1 MLVAITMSSIP
12 QAIKNLLSDPSLF
25 RGGDV
30 TVGVENEW
38 QVCVCGEAADID
50 LVQTIRQSSHYRNL
64 LERAR
69 SGDVSRRRL
78 RDLDAWLDQ
87 NTEKVWENS
96 WVRLPE
102 SVLNDEARACL
113 QRDLL
118 ADKQAPQGVLRSDT
132 GRFVIEQDGERL
144 LRVPVS
150 YLLKL
155 ALLQSANSGST
166 PVRDYATRIQS
177 CFLNDN
183 TSPEI
188 CSFYPVPLDADG
200 PPGVGVAKETAR
212 RFLLTQLLAA
222 YANTA
227 MGLAARGQRVLVY
240 ASPHPPMRQKQLNDL
255 VSDAFYRDLFMSPCL
270 SGWNDG
276 EGKHRYM
283 HLCHEVLSRSQLN
296 AVLKMREAGIIQNN
310 LVVLPSL
317 SNTGLANNGIH
328 ISIGSRKL
336 SQWMADPA
344 CPFKAADEK
353 QVGDLVTKIVE
364 SFLPLFV
371 GTFSAAPYKLD
382 FVDFHPEKI
391 LGFLPHELDGTR
403 LRMLWRRWKKKGRF
417 KILGRALT
425 PFGPPWLDRGISRL
439 LRFKGDFVPDFRLLD
454 YPVALLST
462 SQCPGLDGK
471 LGNDGR
477 LLEDLMDQGVY
488 DHQMPVYRL
497 WRLRDFASMGFS
509 GFEARYYSQF
519 ADTLGDMPS
528 AVSVQVLITALA
540 YRYIARGEVSH
551 VDIPDT
557 PQTESER
564 RQVFFGAAA
573 GIPTF
578 YVRRDSGDRFM
589 QRLLE
594 RTARTRSSRRY
605 PGAIR
610 VKLDDYRQAL
620 LQTLRED
627 GADLIRD
634 LNAGP
639 AIDEL
644 ESRLV
649 PRHPSAAAN
658 RLTTAVLSRLNRRAA
673 HTCSGDTFNG
683 AAERYYREEL
693 RRQEME
699 RAVCVLEQDCAAIE
713 ERDAGDDTKRACQAL
728 FAESSPVAALAG
740 IKANLL
746 DETLD
751 GPALEK
757 MIHLLLLV
765 IRDKDVAHQGS
776 VQNQVG

>member
-1 MLVAITMSSIP
+1 MSSIP
-12 QAIKNLLSDPSLF
+12 QTILNLLADPALF
-25 RGGDV
+25 RAGDV

-38 QVCVCGEAADID
+38 QVCVCGDAADID

-64 LERAR
+64 VDRAR
-69 SGDVSRRRL
+69 SGDVPRRRL
-78 RDLDAWLDQ
+78 LDLDAWLEQ

-102 SVLNDEARACL
+102 ALMNPLARACL

-118 ADKQAPQGVLRSDT
+118 ADKQAPQGPLRSDA
-132 GRFVIEQDGERL
+132 GRFMIEQDGERL

-155 ALLQSANSGST
+155 ALLQAAHNGSAA
-166 PVRDYATRIQS
+166 VRDYAIRIQS

-200 PPGVGVAKETAR
+200 APGVGVARETAR

-227 MGLAARGQRVLVY
+227 MGLADHGQRVIVY
-240 ASPHPPMRQKQLNDL
+240 ASPHPPVRQKRLNEL

-283 HLCHEVLSRSQLN
+283 RLCHEVLSRSQLN

-310 LVVLPSL
+310 LVVLPTL

-328 ISIGSRKL
+328 ISIGSRLL

-344 CPFKAADEK
+344 CEFKAADEK

-364 SFLPLFV
+364 YFLPLFV
-371 GTFSAAPYKLD
+371 GTFSASPFKLD
-382 FVDFHPEKI
+382 FVDFHPERI

-439 LRFKGDFVPDFRLLD
+439 LRFKGDFVPDFRVLD

-462 SQCPGLDGK
+462 SQCPGLDGN
-471 LGNDGR
+471 LGNDAR
-477 LLEDLMDQGVY
+477 LLEDLVDQGVY
-488 DHQMPVYRL
+488 DHRMPVYRL
-497 WRLRDFASMGFS
+497 WRLRDFASMGFC

-519 ADTLGDMPS
+519 ADTLGDMPA
-528 AVSVQVLITALA
+528 AVCVQVLITALA
-540 YRYIARGEVSH
+540 YRYIARGDVSH
-551 VDIPDT
+551 ADIPDT
-557 PQTESER
+557 PQAESER
-564 RQVFFGAAA
+564 RQIFFGAAA

-578 YVRRDSGDRFM
+578 YVRRDSDDRFM

-594 RTARTRSSRRY
+594 RTARTRPSRRY
-605 PGAIR
+605 PGSIR

-620 LQTLRED
+620 LQTLRAD

-634 LNAGP
+634 LKAGT
-639 AIDEL
+639 ALDEL
-644 ESRLV
+644 EARLV

-658 RLTTAVLSRLNRRAA
+658 RLSAAILSRLNRRAA
-673 HTCSGDTFNG
+673 HACTGDTFNG
-683 AAERYYREEL
+683 EAERYYREDL
-693 RRQEME
+693 RRQEMA
-699 RAVCVLEQDCAAIE
+699 RALGVLQQDCAALE
-713 ERDAGDDTKRACQAL
+713 ARDDGDETKRACAAVFDGQSPSDAL
-728 FAESSPVAALAG
+728 ERIKPQILA
-740 IKANLL
+740 
-746 DETLD
+746 ETLD
-751 GPALEK
+751 GQTLEQL
-757 MIHLLLLV
+757 IHLLLLV
-765 IRDKDVAHQGS
+765 IRSKDE
-776 VQNQVG
+776 

>member
-1 MLVAITMSSIP
+1 MMMSSIP
-12 QAIKNLLSDPSLF
+12 QPILKLLADPALF
-25 RGGDV
+25 RAGDV

-38 QVCVCGEAADID
+38 QVCVCGEPADID

-64 LERAR
+64 VDRAC
-69 SGDVSRRRL
+69 SGDVPRRRL
-78 RDLDAWLDQ
+78 LDLDAWLEQ

-96 WVRLPE
+96 WVRFPE
-102 SVLNDEARACL
+102 AVMNPSARACL

-118 ADKQAPQGVLRSDT
+118 ADKQAPQGALRSDA
-132 GRFVIEQDGERL
+132 GRFMIEQDGEHL

-155 ALLQSANSGST
+155 ALLHVSHNGSSL
-166 PVRDYATRIQS
+166 VRDYAMRIQS

-188 CSFYPVPLDADG
+188 CSFYPVPLNADG
-200 PPGVGVAKETAR
+200 ATGVGVARETAR

-227 MGLAARGQRVLVY
+227 MGLANRGQRVLVY
-240 ASPHPPMRQKQLNDL
+240 ASPHPPVRQKRLNEL
-255 VSDAFYRDLFMSPCL
+255 VSDAFYRELFMSPCL

-283 HLCHEVLSRSQLN
+283 HLCHQVLSRSQLN

-310 LVVLPSL
+310 LVVLPTL

-328 ISIGSRKL
+328 ISIGSRLL
-336 SQWMADPA
+336 SKWMADPA
-344 CPFKAADEK
+344 CAFKAADEK
-353 QVGDLVTKIVE
+353 QVGDLATKIVE
-364 SFLPLFV
+364 YFLPLFV
-371 GTFSAAPYKLD
+371 GTFSASPFKLD

-417 KILGRALT
+417 KVLGRALT

-439 LRFKGDFVPDFRLLD
+439 FRFKGDFVPDFRLLD

-462 SQCPGLDGK
+462 SQCPGLDGE
-471 LGNDGR
+471 LGNDRR

-488 DHQMPVYRL
+488 DHRMPVYRL
-497 WRLRDFASMGFS
+497 WRLRDFANMGFS

-528 AVSVQVLITALA
+528 AVCVQVLLTALA

-551 VDIPDT
+551 ADIPDT
-557 PQTESER
+557 PQAESER
-564 RQVFFGAAA
+564 RQIFFGAAA

-578 YVRRDSGDRFM
+578 YVRYDSEDRFM
-589 QRLLE
+589 HRLLE
-594 RTARTRSSRRY
+594 RTERTRPSRRY
-605 PGAIR
+605 QGSIR
-610 VKLDDYRQAL
+610 VRLDEYRRAL
-620 LQTLRED
+620 LRILREE
-627 GADLIRD
+627 GADLVRD

-639 AIDEL
+639 VLDEL

-649 PRHPSAAAN
+649 PHHPSAAVN
-658 RLTTAVLSRLNRRAA
+658 RLSAAILSRLNRRTA
-673 HTCSGDTFNG
+673 HACSGDTFNG
-683 AAERYYREEL
+683 EAERYYREDL

-699 RAVCVLEQDCAAIE
+699 RALCVLQQDCATLAG
-713 ERDAGDDTKRACQAL
+713 RDADDETRRACWAVFDGAAPL
-728 FAESSPVAALAG
+728 EALAR
-740 IKANLL
+740 IKTQILA
-746 DETLD
+746 ETLD
-751 GPALEK
+751 GQTLEK
-757 MIHLLLLV
+757 LIHLLLLV
-765 IRDKDVAHQGS
+765 IRDNDPGKA
-776 VQNQVG
+776 

>member
-1 MLVAITMSSIP
+1 MSSIP
-12 QAIKNLLSDPSLF
+12 QAIRTLLADPALF
-25 RGGDV
+25 SAGDV

-64 LERAR
+64 VERAR
-69 SGDVSRRRL
+69 SGDVPRRRL
-78 RDLDAWLDQ
+78 LDLDAWLDQ
-87 NTEKVWENS
+87 NSEKVWENS

-102 SVLNDEARACL
+102 SVLNDGARACL

-118 ADKQAPQGVLRSDT
+118 ADKQAPQGALRSDAA
-132 GRFVIEQDGERL
+132 RFTIVQDGERL

-155 ALLQSANSGST
+155 ALLQAAHNGSA

-188 CSFYPVPLDADG
+188 CSFYPVPLEADG
-200 PPGVGVAKETAR
+200 QPGVGVARETAR

-222 YANTA
+222 YANTS
-227 MGLAARGQRVLVY
+227 MGLAGRGQRVLVY
-240 ASPHPPMRQKQLNDL
+240 ASPHPPIRQKRLNEL

-283 HLCHEVLSRSQLN
+283 HLCHQVLSRSQLN

-310 LVVLPSL
+310 LVVLPTL

-328 ISIGSRKL
+328 ISIGSRLL
-336 SQWMADPA
+336 SKWMADPA
-344 CPFKAADEK
+344 CAFKAVDEK
-353 QVGDLVTKIVE
+353 QVGDLATKIVE
-364 SFLPLFV
+364 YFLPLFV
-371 GTFSAAPYKLD
+371 GTFSASPFKLD
-382 FVDFHPEKI
+382 FYDFHPEKI

-417 KILGRALT
+417 KVLGRALT

-439 LRFKGDFVPDFRLLD
+439 FRFKGDFVPDFRLLD
-454 YPVALLST
+454 YPVALMST

-471 LGNDGR
+471 LGNDRR
-477 LLEDLMDQGVY
+477 LLEDLADQGVY
-488 DHQMPVYRL
+488 DPRMPVYRL
-497 WRLRDFASMGFS
+497 WRLRDFATMGFS

-519 ADTLGDMPS
+519 ADTLADMPS
-528 AVSVQVLITALA
+528 AVCVQVLLTALA
-540 YRYIARGEVSH
+540 YRYIGRGDVSH
-551 VDIPDT
+551 ADIPDT
-557 PQTESER
+557 PQAESER

-578 YVRRDSGDRFM
+578 YVRHDSGDRFM
-589 QRLLE
+589 LRLLE
-594 RTARTRSSRRY
+594 RADRTRPSRRY
-605 PGAIR
+605 PGSIR
-610 VKLDDYRQAL
+610 VRLDEYRRAL
-620 LQTLRED
+620 LRILRED

-639 AIDEL
+639 VLDEL

-649 PRHPSAAAN
+649 KHHPSAAVN
-658 RLTTAVLSRLNRRAA
+658 RLSSAILSRLNRRAA
-673 HTCSGDTFNG
+673 HACSGDTFNG
-683 AAERYYREEL
+683 EAERYYREDL

-699 RAVCVLEQDCAAIE
+699 RALCVLQQDCATLAG
-713 ERDAGDDTKRACQAL
+713 RDAGDETRRACAAL
-728 FAESSPVAALAG
+728 FAESTPLAALASL
-740 IKANLL
+740 KPQLL

-757 MIHLLLLV
+757 LIHLLLLV
-765 IRDKDVAHQGS
+765 IRDKDR
-776 VQNQVG
+776 

>member
-1 MLVAITMSSIP
+1 MSSIP
-12 QAIKNLLSDPSLF
+12 QSILDLLTDPALF
-25 RGGDV
+25 RAGDV

-64 LERAR
+64 VERAC
-69 SGDVSRRRL
+69 SGDVPGRRL
-78 RDLDAWLDQ
+78 RDLDAWLEQ
-87 NTEKVWENS
+87 NTEGVWENS
-96 WVRLPE
+96 WVRF
-102 SVLNDEARACL
+102 SDTVLNDDARACFL
-113 QRDLL
+113 GDML
-118 ADKQAPQGVLRSDT
+118 ADKQAPQGALRSDA
-132 GRFVIEQDGERL
+132 GRFMIEQDGEHL

-155 ALLQSANSGST
+155 SLLQAAHNG
-166 PVRDYATRIQS
+166 PVAVRDYAMRIQS

-188 CSFYPVPLDADG
+188 CSFYPVPLDGDG
-200 PPGVGVAKETAR
+200 VPGLAVAKETAR
-212 RFLLTQLLAA
+212 RFLLTQLLTA
-222 YANTA
+222 YANAA

-240 ASPHPPMRQKQLNDL
+240 ASPHPPMRQKRLNDL

-283 HLCHEVLSRSQLN
+283 RLCHEVLSRSQLN

-344 CPFKAADEK
+344 CAFKAADEK

-364 SFLPLFV
+364 YFLPLFV

-471 LGNDGR
+471 LGNDRR

-497 WRLRDFASMGFS
+497 WRLRNFAAMGFS

-519 ADTLGDMPS
+519 ADTLGDMPD
-528 AVSVQVLITALA
+528 AVSLQVLLTALA
-540 YRYIARGEVSH
+540 YRYIARGDVSH
-551 VDIPDT
+551 ADIPDT
-557 PQTESER
+557 PQAESER

-578 YVRRDSGDRFM
+578 YVRRDSEDLFM
-589 QRLLE
+589 QRLLA
-594 RTARTRSSRRY
+594 RTARTRPSRRY

-610 VKLDDYRQAL
+610 VKVDAYREAL
-620 LQTLRED
+620 LRIIRED
-627 GADLIRD
+627 ADDMIVD
-634 LNAGP
+634 MKAGP
-639 AIDEL
+639 VLDEL

-649 PRHPSAAAN
+649 SRTPSAAAN
-658 RLTTAVLSRLNRRAA
+658 RLTGAVLARLNRRAA
-673 HTCSGDTFNG
+673 HTCSGDMFNG
-683 AAERYYREEL
+683 AAERYYREDL

-699 RAVCVLEQDCAAIE
+699 RALSVLEEDCAE
-713 ERDAGDDTKRACQAL
+713 LDERDDGDETKQVCAAL
-728 FAESSPVAALAG
+728 FSESSPVAALAG
-740 IKANLL
+740 MKTNLP

-751 GPALEK
+751 GPALAK

-765 IRDKDVAHQGS
+765 IRDKEIKT
-776 VQNQVG
+776 

>member
-1 MLVAITMSSIP
+1 MNVLNPTTMSAIP
-12 QAIKNLLSDPSLF
+12 EPILNLLADPALF
-25 RGGDV
+25 RAGDV

-38 QVCVCGEAADID
+38 QVCVCGDAADID

-64 LERAR
+64 VDRAR
-69 SGDVSRRRL
+69 SGDVPRRRL
-78 RDLDAWLDQ
+78 RDLDAWLEQ

-96 WVRLPE
+96 WVRFPE
-102 SVLNDEARACL
+102 AVLNADARVCL

-118 ADKQAPQGVLRSDT
+118 ADKQAPQGPLRSDA
-132 GRFVIEQDGERL
+132 GRFMIEQNGEYL

-155 ALLQSANSGST
+155 ALLQAAHNGSA
-166 PVRDYATRIQS
+166 PVREYAMRIQS

-188 CSFYPVPLDADG
+188 CSFYPVPLTADG
-200 PPGVGVAKETAR
+200 QPGLAVAKETAR

-227 MGLAARGQRVLVY
+227 MGLADRGQRVQVY
-240 ASPHPPMRQKQLNDL
+240 ASPHPPIRQKRLNEL
-255 VSDAFYRDLFMSPCL
+255 VSDAFYRELFMSPCL

-283 HLCHEVLSRSQLN
+283 HLCHQVLSRSQLN

-310 LVVLPSL
+310 LVVLPTL

-328 ISIGSRKL
+328 ISIGSRLL
-336 SQWMADPA
+336 SKWMAEPGCA
-344 CPFKAADEK
+344 FKAADEK
-353 QVGDLVTKIVE
+353 QVGDLATKIVE
-364 SFLPLFV
+364 YFLPLFV

-471 LGNDGR
+471 LGNDRR
-477 LLEDLMDQGVY
+477 LLEDLVDQGVY
-488 DHQMPVYRL
+488 DHRMPVYRL
-497 WRLRDFASMGFS
+497 WRLRDFANMGFS

-519 ADTLGDMPS
+519 ADTLGDMPN
-528 AVSVQVLITALA
+528 AVSLQVLITALA

-551 VDIPDT
+551 ADIPDT
-557 PQTESER
+557 PQAESER
-564 RQVFFGAAA
+564 RQIFFGAAA

-578 YVRRDSGDRFM
+578 YVRRDSGDRLM

-594 RTARTRSSRRY
+594 RTARTRPSRRY
-605 PGAIR
+605 PDSIR
-610 VKLDDYRQAL
+610 VRLDEYRQAL
-620 LQTLRED
+620 LRILRED
-627 GADLIRD
+627 GADLVRD

-639 AIDEL
+639 ALEEL
-644 ESRLV
+644 EARLV
-649 PRHPSAAAN
+649 PHHPSAAVS
-658 RLTTAVLSRLNRRAA
+658 RLSAAILSRLNRRAA

-683 AAERYYREEL
+683 EAERYYREDL

-699 RAVCVLEQDCAAIE
+699 RALCVLQQDCEALAG
-713 ERDAGDDTKRACQAL
+713 RDAGDETRGA
-728 FAESSPVAALAG
+728 VAAFFDGASPLEALTKLKPQILA
-740 IKANLL
+740 
-746 DETLD
+746 ETLD
-751 GPALEK
+751 GHTIEK
-757 MIHLLLLV
+757 LIHLLLLV
-765 IRDKDVAHQGS
+765 IRQKGKT
-776 VQNQVG
+776 

>member
-1 MLVAITMSSIP
+1 MLVRMLMSLIP
-12 QAIKNLLSDPSLF
+12 QTILNLLADPALF
-25 RGGDV
+25 RAGDV

-64 LERAR
+64 VDRAR
-69 SGDVSRRRL
+69 SGDVPGRRL
-78 RDLDAWLDQ
+78 RDLDAWLEQ
-87 NTEKVWENS
+87 NADGVWENS

-102 SVLNDEARACL
+102 AILNGDARACF

-118 ADKQAPQGVLRSDT
+118 ADKQDPKGPLRSDAD
-132 GRFVIEQDGERL
+132 RFLIEQDGEHL
-144 LRVPVS
+144 LRLPVS

-155 ALLQSANSGST
+155 ALLQAAHHG
-166 PVRDYATRIQS
+166 PGLVRDYAARIQC

-188 CSFYPVPLDADG
+188 CSFYPVPLAGDDK
-200 PPGVGVAKETAR
+200 PGVAIARETAR

-222 YANTA
+222 YANAT
-227 MGLAARGQRVLVY
+227 MGLKTRGQRVMVY
-240 ASPHPPMRQKQLNDL
+240 AAPHPPMRQKRLNEL
-255 VSDAFYRDLFMSPCL
+255 ISDAFYRDLFMSPCL

-283 HLCHEVLSRSQLN
+283 RLCHEVLSRSQLN

-328 ISIGSRKL
+328 ISIGSRRL
-336 SQWMADPA
+336 SQWMADPDCA
-344 CPFKAADEK
+344 FKAADEK

-364 SFLPLFV
+364 YFLPLFV

-462 SQCPGLDGK
+462 SQCPGLDGT
-471 LGNDGR
+471 LGNDAR
-477 LLEDLMDQGVY
+477 LLEDLVDQGVY
-488 DHQMPVYRL
+488 DHRMPIYRL

-509 GFEARYYSQF
+509 GFEARFYSQF
-519 ADTLGDMPS
+519 ADTLGDMPN
-528 AVSVQVLITALA
+528 AVRLQVLVTALA
-540 YRYIARGEVSH
+540 YRYIARGEILQT
-551 VDIPDT
+551 DIPDT
-557 PQTESER
+557 PQAESER
-564 RQVFFGAAA
+564 RQIFFGAAA

-578 YVRRDSGDRFM
+578 YVRRDTEDRLL

-594 RTARTRSSRRY
+594 RTARTRPSRRY
-605 PGAIR
+605 PGYTR
-610 VKLDDYRQAL
+610 VRLDAYRQGL
-620 LQTLRED
+620 LQVLRED
-627 GADLIRD
+627 ATDLIAEFE
-634 LNAGP
+634 AGP
-639 AIDEL
+639 VIE
-644 ESRLV
+644 RLAAGEATGGAGT
-649 PRHPSAAAN
+649 SAGT
-658 RLTTAVLSRLNRRAA
+658 RLTNAVLSGIGCRGTHICNGE
-673 HTCSGDTFNG
+673 SFNG
-683 AAERYYREEL
+683 EAERYYREDL
-693 RRQEME
+693 RREEML
-699 RAVCVLEQDCAAIE
+699 RALDVLEQDCVAIE
-713 ERDAGDDTKRACQAL
+713 AHDDETRRVCTA
-728 FAESSPVAALAG
+728 FFDGTSPSKALAR
-740 IKANLL
+740 IKTQILT
-746 DETLD
+746 ETLD
-751 GPALEK
+751 GQTLEK
-757 MIHLLLLV
+757 LIHLLLLV
-765 IRDKDVAHQGS
+765 IQSKGKT
-776 VQNQVG
+776 